1 MRLDLDLR
9 QLQAFVEV
17 AGCGS
22 FRQAA
27 LQTGQSQPAVS
38 RSIRQAE
45 QALGARLFD
54 RDTRRVEITPAGREL
69 LPIAQRILREFDV
82 SLGELGVFMAGHS
95 GRVAVAA
102 LPSIG
107 VALVPRAIAA
117 FSRSHP
123 QVHFSLL
130 EAPADALLA
139 MVEDG
144 RADFGVSV
152 RPEPHQR
159 LQFRH
164 LHDDPFVLVCRR
176 DDALAARASLPWSV
190 FRTRP
195 CLVSAPRSSIRPVT
209 DAVFL
214 RQRAPPEPALEY
226 PSVAAA
232 GAMVA
237 AGLGIAALPV
247 LALQLLDMRALAAVP
262 LARPY
267 MSRPIG
273 IITRVG
279 RSLPPV
285 ARAFMET
292 LQVAPTG
299 APGAP

>member
-17 AGCGS
+17 ADCGS

-27 LQTGQSQPAVS
+27 LQTGQSQPAIS
-38 RSIRQAE
+38 RAIRQAE

-102 LPSIG
+102 LPSAG

-117 FSRSHP
+117 FSPAHP
-123 QVHFSLL
+123 QVRFSLR

-139 MVEDG
+139 LVEDG
-144 RADFGVSV
+144 QADFGISV

-159 LQFRH
+159 LQFRP
-164 LHDDPFVLVCRR
+164 LHDDPFVLVCRQ

-190 FRTRP
+190 FGAHP
-195 CLVSAPRSSIRPVT
+195 CLVSASSSSIRHVT

-214 RQRAPPEPALEY
+214 RQRHPPEPVLEY

-237 AGLGIAALPV
+237 AGLGITALPV
-247 LALQLLDMRALAAVP
+247 LALQLVDMRELAAVP
-262 LARPY
+262 LVRPY

-273 IITRVG
+273 IVTRIG
-279 RSLPPV
+279 RSLPP
-285 ARAFMET
+285 ATRAFMQV
-292 LQVAPTG
+292 LQAVATG